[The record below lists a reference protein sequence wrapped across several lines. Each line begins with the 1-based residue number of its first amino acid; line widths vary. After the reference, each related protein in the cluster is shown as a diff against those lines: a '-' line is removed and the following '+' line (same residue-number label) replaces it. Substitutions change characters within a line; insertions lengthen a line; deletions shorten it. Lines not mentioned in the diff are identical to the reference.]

1 MPPSHTNAVQMIMT
15 LKLMGLAF
23 EVHDS
28 WKSNA
33 SGDSNNLDQKYQNID
48 VNPRALDIFHY
59 AFAHTGVLTGPYY
72 RFRHSLYIRTVSSYA
87 LSFFRSQMFCAVP
100 NFLC

>member
-28 WKSNA
+28 WKSIA
-33 SGDSNNLDQKYQNID
+33 SGDSNNLDRKYQNID

-72 RFRHSLYIRTVSSYA
+72 RFRYSIYISKDGKH
-87 LSFFRSQMFCAVP
+87 
-100 NFLC
+100 LCLVLLQVTNVLC

>member
-33 SGDSNNLDQKYQNID
+33 SEDSNKLDQKYQNID
-48 VNPRALDIFHY
+48 VSPRALDIFHY

-72 RFRHSLYIRTVSSYA
+72 RFRHSIHIRTVSYY
-87 LSFFRSQMFCAVP
+87 LLFLRSQGLF
-100 NFLC
+100 